1 MSAQSPTTLST
12 DRPGWI
18 PAHIVRDWNPNPY
31 AYQTEEEKM
40 PAGGLHGQLLAYLM
54 ELLRVFLDRQGLMLL
69 LDTFL
74 LYRDD
79 KKRKQR
85 IAPDLL
91 LMPYRFPPPSAYDL
105 DVEPPPLLVVE
116 VTSPDSHLK
125 DLQHNM
131 DFYAGLGIST
141 YLAIDAVT
149 PQNTLREPIEVHLW
163 RFTQGKM
170 QKVKPNRAGALVLPE
185 MGVEILMR
193 KDHLQLIDMG
203 TGQPLHDLETESRL
217 RRAAE
222 QQAKAALQ
230 RAVTAEQQAIT
241 AEQQALAAEQQAI
254 AAEQQA
260 EAERQARL
268 QAEARLR
275 ELEEKLRKAG
285 ME

>member
-1 MSAQSPTTLST
+1 MKESSPPTLVT
-12 DRPGWI
+12 DRPGWV

-74 LYRDD
+74 LYRDE
-79 KKRKQR
+79 KKIKQR
-85 IAPDLL
+85 VAPDLL

-105 DVEPPPLLVVE
+105 DVEPPPILVIE
-116 VTSPDSHLK
+116 VTSPDSHIK

-131 DFYAGLGIST
+131 DFYAGLGIGA

-149 PQNTLREPIEVHLW
+149 PQNTLREPIEIHLW
-163 RFTQGKM
+163 RYTQGKM
-170 QKVKPNRAGALVLPE
+170 QKVKPNREGALVVPE
-185 MGVEILMR
+185 MGVEILTR
-193 KDHLQLIDMG
+193 KDHIQLVDMG
-203 TGQPLHDLETESRL
+203 TGKPLYDIETESRL

-230 RAVTAEQQAIT
+230 RAVTAEQQAI
-241 AEQQALAAEQQAI
+241 AAEQQAI

-285 ME
+285 LE